1 MNLLQ
6 GFLQYAAY
14 RFIYNSISKVF
25 ILVIA
30 LYGIGYATGAFS
42 SPSEFI
48 NYIQNVDFYQL
59 VKQAKGLFDKVP
71 YFIRN
76 MF

>member
-30 LYGIGYATGAFS
+30 LYGIGYATGAFA

-48 NYIQNVDFYQL
+48 NYIQNIDLSQL
-59 VKQAKGLFDKVP
+59 IKQTKSLFVKVP

-76 MF
+76 ML

>member
-1 MNLLQ
+1 MNFLQ

-14 RFIYNSISKVF
+14 RFIYNSISKVVL
-25 ILVIA
+25 LVIA
-30 LYGIGYATGAFS
+30 LYGIGYATGAFA

-48 NYIQNVDFYQL
+48 NYIQNIDLTQL
-59 VKQAKGLFDKVP
+59 IKQAEGLFDKVP

>member
-1 MNLLQ
+1 VNFLQ

-14 RFIYNSISKVF
+14 RFIYNSISKVVL
-25 ILVIA
+25 LVIA
-30 LYGIGYATGAFS
+30 LYGIGYATGAFA

-48 NYIQNVDFYQL
+48 NYIQNIDLTQL
-59 VKQAKGLFDKVP
+59 IKQAEGLFDKVP